1 MLPEALPYHLKVR
14 DFFRRQT
21 STWEFFTAAATR
33 DEQLIAFKTE
43 LLKNTYRF
51 SQDSEPAL
59 FGKIDRVREQL
70 GLGALPVMAYQA
82 QYAHPGN
89 ELNASVIYL
98 HQEAHLVFSG
108 PILERLTEEEL
119 LAAIAHE
126 LSHVR
131 LYTLLNGDLEVADR
145 IITSIANHR
154 DSEADYRG
162 KGPSAGTS
170 LAPYVETARLF
181 KLYTEIYCDRG
192 AYAVLGDPAPVITML
207 LKLATGLVTVN
218 ADSYSRQAEAIFS
231 AEPGTTSATPT
242 HQENFIRTRALR
254 LWNEQ
259 GEAATAAIT
268 RMIEGLPD
276 LDRLDLFSRQELSDL
291 TREFLQEYLRPGWIR
306 STLVTALER
315 QYFPDESPFEGTGD
329 IRSASAVFEQDRN
342 TDAHVVRQ
350 SSQLQEAIA
359 GLHPDIRTY
368 LGYVLLDFALA
379 DPSLEDM
386 PAGRAFEFAA
396 EMQLSDVYDAIC
408 KKELQLNDK
417 KWLQHK
423 QKVQKAYAELPK
435 D

>member
-1 MLPEALPYHLKVR
+1 MLPETLPYHLKVR

-21 STWEFFTAAATR
+21 STWEFFTAAGTR
-33 DEQLIAFKTE
+33 DQQLIAFQTE

-51 SQDSEPAL
+51 SRESEPAL

-82 QYAHPGN
+82 QYVHPGN
-89 ELNASVIYL
+89 ELNASILNASIIYL

-108 PILERLTEEEL
+108 PILERLNEEEL
-119 LAAIAHE
+119 LALIAHR
-126 LSHVR
+126 LMHVR

-145 IITSIANHR
+145 ITTSIANHR
-154 DSEADYRG
+154 DNEADYAE
-162 KGPSAGTS
+162 KGPSAGAS

-192 AYAVLGDPAPVITML
+192 AYAVLGDPGPVITML
-207 LKLATGLVTVN
+207 LKLA
-218 ADSYSRQAEAIFS
+218 
-231 AEPGTTSATPT
+231 

-254 LWNEQ
+254 LWHEQ
-259 GEAATAAIT
+259 GEDAAAAIRQT
-268 RMIEGLPD
+268 IEGMPD
-276 LDRLDLFSRQELSDL
+276 LDRLDLFTRQALSDL
-291 TREFLQEYLRPGWIR
+291 TRQFLQEYLRPGWIR
-306 STLVTALER
+306 STLIIALER
-315 QYFPDESPFEGTGD
+315 QYFPDTGEN
-329 IRSASAVFEQDRN
+329 SGGEAEVA
-342 TDAHVVRQ
+342 
-350 SSQLQEAIA
+350 QLQETIA
-359 GLHPDIRTY
+359 GLHPDIRNY
-368 LGYVLLDFALA
+368 FGYVLLDFALA

-386 PAGRAFEFAA
+386 PAGRAFEFAG
-396 EMQLSDVYDAIC
+396 EMQLSDVYDSIC

>member
-1 MLPEALPYHLKVR
+1 MLPEALPYHLKVL

-21 STWEFFTAAATR
+21 STWEFFTAARTR
-33 DEQLIAFKTE
+33 EEQLIAFQTE

-51 SQDSEPAL
+51 SRESEPAL

-70 GLGALPVMAYQA
+70 ELGTLPVMAYQA
-82 QYAHPGN
+82 QYAASGN
-89 ELNASVIYL
+89 DLNASVIYL

-108 PILERLTEEEL
+108 PILERLNEEEL
-119 LAAIAHE
+119 LAVIAHE
-126 LSHVR
+126 LTHVR

-154 DSEADYRG
+154 DTDSVY
-162 KGPSAGTS
+162 
-170 LAPYVETARLF
+170 LETARLF

-207 LKLATGLVTVN
+207 LKLATGLTTVN
-218 ADSYSRQAEAIFS
+218 AESYGQQAEAIFS

-242 HQENFIRTRALR
+242 HPENFIRTRALR
-254 LWNEQ
+254 LWHEQ

-276 LDRLDLFSRQELSDL
+276 LDRLDLFTQQELSDL
-291 TREFLQEYLRPGWIR
+291 TRDFLREYLRPDWMR

-315 QYFPDESPFEGTGD
+315 QYFPEERTRERAADA
-329 IRSASAVFEQDRN
+329 RSDSS
-342 TDAHVVRQ
+342 VREVGGVPADQ
-350 SSQLQEAIA
+350 ERGAAQLQEAIA
-359 GLHPDIRTY
+359 GLHPDIRAY
-368 LGYVLLDFALA
+368 FGYVLLDFALA

-386 PAGRAFEFAA
+386 AAGRAFEFAG
-396 EMQLSDVYDAIC
+396 EMQLSDVYDAIY

>member
-1 MLPEALPYHLKVR
+1 MLPEALPYQLKVL

-21 STWEFFTAAATR
+21 STWEFFTAARTR
-33 DEQLIAFKTE
+33 EEQLIAFQKE

-51 SQDSEPAL
+51 SRDSEPAL

-70 GLGALPVMAYQA
+70 GLGTLPVMAYQA

-89 ELNASVIYL
+89 DLNASVIYL

-108 PILERLTEEEL
+108 PILERLNEEEL
-119 LAAIAHE
+119 LAVIAHR
-126 LSHVR
+126 LMHVR

-154 DSEADYRG
+154 DSDSVY
-162 KGPSAGTS
+162 
-170 LAPYVETARLF
+170 LETARLF

-207 LKLATGLVTVN
+207 LKLATGLTTVN
-218 ADSYSRQAEAIFS
+218 AESYGQQAEAIFS

-242 HQENFIRTRALR
+242 RPENFIRTRALR
-254 LWNEQ
+254 LWHEQ

-276 LDRLDLFSRQELSDL
+276 LDRLDLFARQQLSDL
-291 TREFLQEYLRPGWIR
+291 TRQFLQEYLRPGWMR

-315 QYFPDESPFEGTGD
+315 QYFANGGGLSEADG
-329 IRSASAVFEQDRN
+329 RA
-342 TDAHVVRQ
+342 Q
-350 SSQLQEAIA
+350 SVPGSVKRGAAQLQEAIA

-368 LGYVLLDFALA
+368 FGYVLLDFALA

-386 PAGRAFEFAA
+386 PAGRAFEFAG
-396 EMQLSDVYDAIC
+396 EMQLSDVYDAIY

>member
-21 STWEFFTAAATR
+21 STWEFFNAAHTR
-33 DEQLIAFKTE
+33 DQQLIAFQTE

-51 SQDSEPAL
+51 SRDSEPAL

-70 GLGALPVMAYQA
+70 GLGTLPVMAYQA

-89 ELNASVIYL
+89 ELNAGVIYL

-108 PILERLTEEEL
+108 PILERLNEEEL
-119 LAAIAHE
+119 LAVIAHE
-126 LSHVR
+126 LMHVR

-154 DSEADYRG
+154 DSDSVY
-162 KGPSAGTS
+162 
-170 LAPYVETARLF
+170 LETARLY

-207 LKLATGLVTVN
+207 LKLATGLTIVN
-218 ADSYSRQAEAIFS
+218 AESYSQQAEDIFS

-242 HQENFIRTRALR
+242 HPENFIRTRALR
-254 LWNEQ
+254 LWHEQ

-268 RMIEGLPD
+268 QMIEGLPD
-276 LDRLDLFSRQELSDL
+276 LDRLDLFTRQQLSDL
-291 TREFLQEYLRPGWIR
+291 TREFLQEYLKPEWMR

-315 QYFPDESPFEGTGD
+315 QYFANGGSPSEADGRAQSVPGPEESG
-329 IRSASAVFEQDRN
+329 AA
-342 TDAHVVRQ
+342 
-350 SSQLQEAIA
+350 QLQEAIA

-368 LGYVLLDFALA
+368 FAYVLLDFALA

-386 PAGRAFEFAA
+386 PAGRAFEFAG
-396 EMQLSDVYDAIC
+396 EMQLSDVYDTIC

>member
-14 DFFRRQT
+14 DFFHRQT
-21 STWEFFTAAATR
+21 STWEFFTAASTR
-33 DEQLIAFKTE
+33 DQQLIAFQTE

-51 SQDSEPAL
+51 SRNSEPAL
-59 FGKIDRVREQL
+59 FGKIDRVLEQL
-70 GLGALPVMAYQA
+70 GLGTMPVMAYQA
-82 QYAHPGN
+82 QYPHPGN
-89 ELNASVIYL
+89 ELNASIIYL
-98 HQEAHLVFSG
+98 RQEAHLVFSG
-108 PILERLTEEEL
+108 PILQRLNEEEL
-119 LAAIAHE
+119 LALIAHE
-126 LSHVR
+126 LTHVR

-154 DSEADYRG
+154 DSEADYPG

-192 AYAVLGDPAPVITML
+192 AYTVLGDPAPVITML

-218 ADSYSRQAEAIFS
+218 ADSYSQQAEAIFS
-231 AEPGTTSATPT
+231 AEPGTTSAMPT
-242 HQENFIRTRALR
+242 HPENFIRTRALR
-254 LWNEQ
+254 LWHEQ
-259 GEAATAAIT
+259 GEAATGAIT
-268 RMIEGLPD
+268 RMIEGLPG
-276 LDRLDLFSRQELSDL
+276 LDRLDLFTQRELSDL
-291 TREFLQEYLRPGWIR
+291 TRQFLREYLRPGWIR

-315 QYFPDESPFEGTGD
+315 QYFPEGGGKATDGEVGG
-329 IRSASAVFEQDRN
+329 REAADR
-342 TDAHVVRQ
+342 DAANRGVADCGVA
-350 SSQLQEAIA
+350 QLQEAIA

-368 LGYVLLDFALA
+368 FGYVLLDFALA

-386 PAGRAFEFAA
+386 PAGRAFEFAG

-408 KKELQLNDK
+408 KKEWQLNDK

>member
-1 MLPEALPYHLKVR
+1 MLPEALPYHLKVL

-21 STWEFFTAAATR
+21 STWEFFTAARTR
-33 DEQLIAFKTE
+33 EEQLIAFQTE

-51 SQDSEPAL
+51 SRESEPAL

-70 GLGALPVMAYQA
+70 ELGTLPVMAYQA
-82 QYAHPGN
+82 QYAASGN
-89 ELNASVIYL
+89 DLNASVIYL

-108 PILERLTEEEL
+108 PILERLNEEEL
-119 LAAIAHE
+119 LAVIAHE
-126 LSHVR
+126 LTHVR

-154 DSEADYRG
+154 DTDSVY
-162 KGPSAGTS
+162 
-170 LAPYVETARLF
+170 LETARLF

-207 LKLATGLVTVN
+207 LKLATGLTTVN
-218 ADSYSRQAEAIFS
+218 AESYGQQAEAIFS

-242 HQENFIRTRALR
+242 HPENFIRTRALR
-254 LWNEQ
+254 LWHEQ

-276 LDRLDLFSRQELSDL
+276 LDRLDLFTQQELSDL
-291 TREFLQEYLRPGWIR
+291 TRDFLRKYLRPDWMR

-315 QYFPDESPFEGTGD
+315 QYFPEERTRERAADA
-329 IRSASAVFEQDRN
+329 RSDSS
-342 TDAHVVRQ
+342 VREVGGVPADQ
-350 SSQLQEAIA
+350 ERGAAQLQEAIA
-359 GLHPDIRTY
+359 GLHPDIRAY
-368 LGYVLLDFALA
+368 FGYVLLDFALA

-386 PAGRAFEFAA
+386 AAGRAFEFAG
-396 EMQLSDVYDAIC
+396 EMQLSDVYDAIY

>member
-1 MLPEALPYHLKVR
+1 MLPEALPYQLKVR

-21 STWEFFTAAATR
+21 STWEFFTAARTR
-33 DEQLIAFKTE
+33 DQQLIAFQTE

-51 SQDSEPAL
+51 SRDSEPAL
-59 FGKIDRVREQL
+59 FEKIDRAREQL
-70 GLGALPVMAYQA
+70 GLGTLPVMAYQA
-82 QYAHPGN
+82 QYTSPGN

-108 PILERLTEEEL
+108 PILERLNEKEL
-119 LAAIAHE
+119 LAVIAHE
-126 LSHVR
+126 LTHVR
-131 LYTLLNGDLEVADR
+131 LYTLPNGDLEVADR

-154 DSEADYRG
+154 DSDSVY
-162 KGPSAGTS
+162 
-170 LAPYVETARLF
+170 LETARLF

-207 LKLATGLVTVN
+207 LKLATGLTTVN
-218 ADSYSRQAEAIFS
+218 AESYSRQAEAIFS

-242 HQENFIRTRALR
+242 HPENFIRTRALR
-254 LWNEQ
+254 LWHEQ
-259 GEAATAAIT
+259 GEAATTAIT

-276 LDRLDLFSRQELSDL
+276 LDRLDLFTRQELSDL
-291 TREFLQEYLRPGWIR
+291 TRQFLREYLRPEWMR
-306 STLVTALER
+306 STLVMALER
-315 QYFPDESPFEGTGD
+315 QYFPEGAGPVD
-329 IRSASAVFEQDRN
+329 GGPDARELADLGAAGQKEVDPGAADREP
-342 TDAHVVRQ
+342 A
-350 SSQLQEAIA
+350 QLQEAIA

-368 LGYVLLDFALA
+368 FGYVLLDFALA

-386 PAGRAFEFAA
+386 PAGRAFEFAG
-396 EMQLSDVYDAIC
+396 EMRLSDVYDAIY

>member
-1 MLPEALPYHLKVR
+1 MLPEALPYQLKVR

-21 STWEFFTAAATR
+21 STWEFFTAVRTR
-33 DEQLIAFKTE
+33 EEQLIAFQTE

-51 SQDSEPAL
+51 SRDSEPAL
-59 FGKIDRVREQL
+59 FGKIDRAREQL
-70 GLGALPVMAYQA
+70 GLGTLPVMAYQA
-82 QYAHPGN
+82 EYASPGN

-108 PILERLTEEEL
+108 LILERLNEDEL
-119 LAAIAHE
+119 LAVIAHE
-126 LSHVR
+126 LTHVR

-154 DSEADYRG
+154 DSDSVY
-162 KGPSAGTS
+162 
-170 LAPYVETARLF
+170 LETARLF

-207 LKLATGLVTVN
+207 LKLATGLTTVN
-218 ADSYSRQAEAIFS
+218 AESYSRQAEAIFS
-231 AEPGTTSATPT
+231 AEPGTTSVTPT
-242 HQENFIRTRALR
+242 HPENFIRTRALR
-254 LWNEQ
+254 LWHEQ

-268 RMIEGLPD
+268 RMIEGLPS
-276 LDRLDLFSRQELSDL
+276 LDRLDLFTRQQLSDL
-291 TREFLQEYLRPGWIR
+291 TRQFLQEYLRPGWMR

-315 QYFPDESPFEGTGD
+315 QYFPNPGGPAADQ
-329 IRSASAVFEQDRN
+329 SAVNRNAAAQEEAAQDRGA
-342 TDAHVVRQ
+342 AH
-350 SSQLQEAIA
+350 LQEAIA

-368 LGYVLLDFALA
+368 FGYVLLDFALA

-386 PAGRAFEFAA
+386 PAGRAFEFAG
-396 EMQLSDVYDAIC
+396 EMQLSDVYDTIC

>member
-21 STWEFFTAAATR
+21 STWEFFAAARTR
-33 DEQLIAFKTE
+33 DQQLIAFQTE

-51 SQDSEPAL
+51 SRDSEPAL

-70 GLGALPVMAYQA
+70 ELGTLPVMAYQA

-108 PILERLTEEEL
+108 PILERLNEEEL
-119 LAAIAHE
+119 LAVIAHE
-126 LSHVR
+126 LTHVR

-154 DSEADYRG
+154 DSEAVY
-162 KGPSAGTS
+162 
-170 LAPYVETARLF
+170 LETARLF

-218 ADSYSRQAEAIFS
+218 AESYSQQAEAIFS

-242 HQENFIRTRALR
+242 HPENFIRTRALR
-254 LWNEQ
+254 LWHEQ
-259 GEAATAAIT
+259 GEASTAAIT
-268 RMIEGLPD
+268 RMIEGLPN
-276 LDRLDLFSRQELSDL
+276 LDRLDLFTQQELSDL
-291 TREFLQEYLRPGWIR
+291 TREFLQEYLRPGWMR

-315 QYFPDESPFEGTGD
+315 QYFPD
-329 IRSASAVFEQDRN
+329 AVGL
-342 TDAHVVRQ
+342 AGGAPA
-350 SSQLQEAIA
+350 QLQEAIA

-379 DPSLEDM
+379 DPSLGDM
-386 PAGRAFEFAA
+386 PAGRAFEFAG
-396 EMQLSDVYDAIC
+396 EMQLSDVYDAIY

-423 QKVQKAYAELPK
+423 QRVQKAYAELPK

>member
-21 STWEFFTAAATR
+21 STWEFFTAAGTR
-33 DEQLIAFKTE
+33 DQQLIAFQTE

-51 SQDSEPAL
+51 SRESEPAL
-59 FGKIDRVREQL
+59 FGKIDRVLEQL

-82 QYAHPGN
+82 QYIHPGN
-89 ELNASVIYL
+89 ELNASIMNASIIYL

-108 PILERLTEEEL
+108 PILERLNEEEL
-119 LAAIAHE
+119 LALIAHE
-126 LSHVR
+126 LTHVR

-154 DSEADYRG
+154 ESDAGYAG
-162 KGPSAGTS
+162 KGPSAGAS
-170 LAPYVETARLF
+170 SAPYVETARLF
-181 KLYTEIYCDRG
+181 KLYTGIYCDRG
-192 AYAVLGDPAPVITML
+192 AYAVLGDPAPVIAML
-207 LKLATGLVTVN
+207 LKLAH
-218 ADSYSRQAEAIFS
+218 
-231 AEPGTTSATPT
+231 P
-242 HQENFIRTRALR
+242 ENFIRTQALR
-254 LWNEQ
+254 LWHEQ

-268 RMIEGLPD
+268 RMIEDPPD
-276 LDRLDLFSRQELSDL
+276 LDRLDLFSQQELDDL
-291 TREFLQEYLRPGWIR
+291 TRKFLQEYLRPGWMR
-306 STLVTALER
+306 STLVMALER
-315 QYFPDESPFEGTGD
+315 QYFPDERTFEKRTREQSPFEGTGD
-329 IRSASAVFEQDRN
+329 TRSASAVFGQDRDSADPGSASAVRGL
-342 TDAHVVRQ
+342 TDPP
-350 SSQLQEAIA
+350 QLQAAIA

-368 LGYVLLDFALA
+368 FGYVLLDFALA

-386 PAGRAFEFAA
+386 PAGRAFEFAE

>member
-21 STWEFFTAAATR
+21 STWEFFTAAGTR
-33 DEQLIAFKTE
+33 DQQLIAFQRA
-43 LLKNTYRF
+43 LLKNTSLF
-51 SQDSEPAL
+51 SRDSEPAL
-59 FGKIDRVREQL
+59 FGQIDRVREQL
-70 GLGALPVMAYQA
+70 GLGTMPVIAYQA
-82 QYAHPGN
+82 QDAHPGN
-89 ELNASVIYL
+89 QLNAGIIYL

-108 PILERLTEEEL
+108 PVLEKLNEEEL
-119 LAAIAHE
+119 LALIARQ
-126 LSHVR
+126 LMHVR

-154 DSEADYRG
+154 DSEGDYAG
-162 KGPSAGTS
+162 KRLSGGAS
-170 LAPYVETARLF
+170 LAPYAETARLF
-181 KLYTEIYCDRG
+181 KLYTGIYCDRG

-218 ADSYSRQAEAIFS
+218 AER
-231 AEPGTTSATPT
+231 
-242 HQENFIRTRALR
+242 ENFIRTQALR
-254 LWNEQ
+254 LWHEQ
-259 GEAATAAIT
+259 GEDAAAAI
-268 RMIEGLPD
+268 RQMIEGVPD
-276 LDRLDLFSRQELSDL
+276 LDRLDLFAQQELSDL
-291 TREFLQEYLRPGWIR
+291 TRQFLQEYLRPGWMR

-315 QYFPDESPFEGTGD
+315 QYFPEGG
-329 IRSASAVFEQDRN
+329 DRN
-342 TDAHVVRQ
+342 RGPA
-350 SSQLQEAIA
+350 QLQEVIA

-368 LGYVLLDFALA
+368 FGYVLLDFALA

-386 PAGRAFEFAA
+386 PAGRAFEFAG

>member
-21 STWEFFTAAATR
+21 STWEFFTAARTR
-33 DEQLIAFKTE
+33 DQQLIAFQTE

-51 SQDSEPAL
+51 SRDSEPAL

-70 GLGALPVMAYQA
+70 GLGMMPVMAYQA
-82 QYAHPGN
+82 QYASPGN
-89 ELNASVIYL
+89 ELNASAIYL

-108 PILERLTEEEL
+108 PILERLNEEEL
-119 LAAIAHE
+119 LAVIAHE
-126 LSHVR
+126 LTHVR

-145 IITSIANHR
+145 IITSIANHP
-154 DSEADYRG
+154 DSDSVY
-162 KGPSAGTS
+162 
-170 LAPYVETARLF
+170 LETARLF

-192 AYAVLGDPAPVITML
+192 AYAVLGDPAPVITMM

-218 ADSYSRQAEAIFS
+218 AESYSRQAEAIFS
-231 AEPGTTSATPT
+231 AEPGATSATPT
-242 HQENFIRTRALR
+242 HPENFIRTRALR
-254 LWNEQ
+254 LWHER

-268 RMIEGLPD
+268 QMIEGLPN
-276 LDRLDLFSRQELSDL
+276 LDRLDLFTQQDLSDL
-291 TREFLQEYLRPGWIR
+291 TRAFLQEYLRPGWMR
-306 STLVTALER
+306 STLVMALER
-315 QYFPDESPFEGTGD
+315 QYFPDERTREQSPFEKRTRDGAADTGSD
-329 IRSASAVFEQDRN
+329 SS
-342 TDAHVVRQ
+342 VRGLAEPA
-350 SSQLQEAIA
+350 QLQEAIA
-359 GLHPDIRTY
+359 GLHPDIRTF

-386 PAGRAFEFAA
+386 PAGRAFEFAG
-396 EMQLSDVYDAIC
+396 EMQLSNVYDAIY

>member
-21 STWEFFTAAATR
+21 STWEFFTAAGTR
-33 DEQLIAFKTE
+33 DQQLIALQTE
-43 LLKNTYRF
+43 LLKDTYRF
-51 SQDSEPAL
+51 SRDSEPAL

-82 QYAHPGN
+82 QNARPGN
-89 ELNASVIYL
+89 ELNASIIYL
-98 HQEAHLVFSG
+98 HQEAHLVFRG
-108 PILERLTEEEL
+108 PILERLNEEEL
-119 LAAIAHE
+119 LALIAHR
-126 LSHVR
+126 LMHVR

-154 DSEADYRG
+154 DSDADYT
-162 KGPSAGTS
+162 GPSAGAS

-181 KLYTEIYCDRG
+181 KLYTGIYCDLG

-207 LKLATGLVTVN
+207 
-218 ADSYSRQAEAIFS
+218 S
-231 AEPGTTSATPT
+231 TTST
-242 HQENFIRTRALR
+242 HPENFIRTQALR
-254 LWNEQ
+254 LWHEQ
-259 GEAATAAIT
+259 GEAATDAIT
-268 RMIEGLPD
+268 RLIEGIPD
-276 LDRLDLFSRQELSDL
+276 LDRLDLFTQQELSDL
-291 TREFLQEYLRPGWIR
+291 TWEFLQEYLRPGWMR

-315 QYFPDESPFEGTGD
+315 QYFPDESPFEKRTREG
-329 IRSASAVFEQDRN
+329 AADRGP
-342 TDAHVVRQ
+342 A
-350 SSQLQEAIA
+350 QLREAIA
-359 GLHPDIRTY
+359 GLHPDIRNY
-368 LGYVLLDFALA
+368 FGYVLLDFALA

-386 PAGRAFEFAA
+386 PAGRAFEFAG

-408 KKELQLNDK
+408 KKEWQLNDK

>member
-21 STWEFFTAAATR
+21 STWEFFTAARTR
-33 DEQLIAFKTE
+33 EEQLIAFQTE

-51 SQDSEPAL
+51 SRESEPAL

-70 GLGALPVMAYQA
+70 ELGILPVMAYQA
-82 QYAHPGN
+82 QYASPGN
-89 ELNASVIYL
+89 DLNASVIYL

-108 PILERLTEEEL
+108 PILERLNEEEL
-119 LAAIAHE
+119 LAVIAHE
-126 LSHVR
+126 LTHVR

-154 DSEADYRG
+154 DSDSVY
-162 KGPSAGTS
+162 
-170 LAPYVETARLF
+170 LETARLF

-207 LKLATGLVTVN
+207 LKLATGLTTVN
-218 ADSYSRQAEAIFS
+218 AESYSQQAEAIFS

-242 HQENFIRTRALR
+242 HPENFIRTRALR
-254 LWNEQ
+254 LWHEQ

-276 LDRLDLFSRQELSDL
+276 LDRLDLFTRQQLSDL
-291 TREFLQEYLRPGWIR
+291 TRQFLQEYLRPGWMQ

-315 QYFPDESPFEGTGD
+315 QYFPEGGEPEAREMAD
-329 IRSASAVFEQDRN
+329 QD
-342 TDAHVVRQ
+342 AAGQ
-350 SSQLQEAIA
+350 GAAQLQEAIA

-368 LGYVLLDFALA
+368 FGYVLLDFALA

-386 PAGRAFEFAA
+386 PAGRAFEFAG
-396 EMQLSDVYDAIC
+396 EMQLSDVYDAIY

>member
-21 STWEFFTAAATR
+21 STWEFFTAARTR
-33 DEQLIAFKTE
+33 EEQLIAFQTE

-51 SQDSEPAL
+51 SRDSEPAL
-59 FGKIDRVREQL
+59 FGKIDRAREQL
-70 GLGALPVMAYQA
+70 GLGTMPVMAYQA

-108 PILERLTEEEL
+108 PILERLNEEEL
-119 LAAIAHE
+119 LAVIAHE
-126 LSHVR
+126 LTHVR
-131 LYTLLNGDLEVADR
+131 LYTLLDGDLEVADR

-154 DSEADYRG
+154 DSDGVY
-162 KGPSAGTS
+162 
-170 LAPYVETARLF
+170 LETARLF

-207 LKLATGLVTVN
+207 LKLATGLATVN
-218 ADSYSRQAEAIFS
+218 AESYSQQAEAIFS

-242 HQENFIRTRALR
+242 HPENFIRTRALR
-254 LWNEQ
+254 LWHEQ

-276 LDRLDLFSRQELSDL
+276 LDRLDLFAQQELGDL
-291 TREFLQEYLRPGWIR
+291 TRQFLREYLKPEWMR

-315 QYFPDESPFEGTGD
+315 QYFPDPASPSGRESADQAADQERTREG
-329 IRSASAVFEQDRN
+329 A
-342 TDAHVVRQ
+342 AH
-350 SSQLQEAIA
+350 LQEAIA

-368 LGYVLLDFALA
+368 FGYVLLDFALA

-386 PAGRAFEFAA
+386 PAGRAFEFAGQ
-396 EMQLSDVYDAIC
+396 MQLSDVYDTIC
-408 KKELQLNDK
+408 KKELHLNDK